1 MRLDVRNYLKPGEQP
16 LWNEAGKWPMAK
28 ERVTKPT
35 KPDPPRG
42 STVKKHVRP
51 AASRSGM
58 GSCRTV
64 LANSIPSVTWRTA
77 AGLRSRVPHRYY
89 LRPSQRHSLADAPAR
104 TRVRVGDDVLAACAT
119 GSWRVCGISST
130 SRYSIGSR
138 ALPFASWSVRLEE
151 PPALFGAHSNRRVNS
166 RRTTHGDET
175 DDE

>member
-104 TRVRVGDDVLAACAT
+104 TRVRVEMTCWRRLRDWQLAGVWDLIHFAALDWLARLAVRILERQARGT
-119 GSWRVCGISST
+119 ARLI
-130 SRYSIGSR
+130 RR
-138 ALPFASWSVRLEE
+138 AEQS
-151 PPALFGAHSNRRVNS
+151 
-166 RRTTHGDET
+166 
-175 DDE
+175 